1 MLYSSYSLLKKNVV
15 EIIITNAAAYLTKS
29 GTLEFDELTLRSLYF
44 FMLISYMLK
53 PNQAVF
59 YSI

>member
-44 FMLISYMLK
+44 FNVDSLYVETRSGCFL
-53 PNQAVF
+53 
-59 YSI
+59 